1 MKIIQSS
8 WSCNQT
14 DLLRFNAGWYS
25 PEYNLMGWA
34 LSCLQLKKYYP
45 EVVLYADSVAAEI
58 LIDTLQLPY
67 TEVVCNL
74 DKLNIVHPQLWALP
88 KIHSYSQQYTPFL
101 HVDGDVFIWKP
112 FDDNLLKKELI
123 TQNLEVSTDYY
134 ETHMKALE
142 AKLIYFP
149 PEIIAERKKNN
160 PIYAY
165 NAGVFGGSDM
175 QFFQKYTQKA
185 IGFIKKNK
193 NVLSQINVGV
203 FNIFFEQYLFYAL
216 VKKYKK
222 KVGVLLEEVI
232 GDNEYIGFG
241 DFTEVPHNKQYL
253 HLLGVFKRDKTVC
266 EQMSDR
272 LRLDYPEYYYRII
285 DLFKKKRI
293 SLKKDYY
300 YFIDNPS
307 EKGLTERYTF
317 LKTRFKKNELVVLVN
332 PKLEEHCKLNLSSNL
347 MKAVFATIEH
357 VEKNFQNEEFSYE
370 LREDIQLFETKL
382 DILLNQKFIHYSRE
396 YLYGRDLNY
405 IQYFQLIFEDPKIG
419 FDIKLVADS
428 LLEMIECKYN
438 WNEVYQSYIDQ
449 TIIKSQLNIE
459 PSNIYTA
466 IIPECDLQGYS
477 LINMDDLDLL
487 LIQNLKN
494 PFSINELLNE
504 VKQSFDP
511 IDLEDSLA
519 EFEILIL
526 GRIKRLLQTKI
537 IKTTI

>member
-1 MKIIQSS
+1 MKIVQSS

-14 DLLRFNAGWYS
+14 NLLRFNAGWYS

-88 KIHSYSQQYTPFL
+88 KIHSYSQQDTPFL

-112 FDDNLLKKELI
+112 FDYNLLKKELI

-149 PEIIAERKKNN
+149 PEIIAERKRTN

-165 NAGVFGGSDM
+165 NAGIFGGSDIP
-175 QFFQKYTQKA
+175 FFQEYTQKA
-185 IGFIKKNK
+185 IEFVKKNE
-193 NVLSQINVGV
+193 NVLSKINVGG
-203 FNIFFEQYLFYAL
+203 FNIFFEQYLFYVL

-222 KVGVLLEEVI
+222 KVGVLFEEVI

-241 DFTEVPHNKQYL
+241 DFIEVPHNKQYL
-253 HLLGVFKRDKTVC
+253 HLLGVFKRDKAVC
-266 EQMSDR
+266 EQMADR

-285 DLFKKKRI
+285 DLFKKKQI
-293 SLKKDYY
+293 PLKKDYY
-300 YFIDNPS
+300 YFINNPS
-307 EKGLTERYTF
+307 EEVLTKRYTL
-317 LKTRFKKNELVVLVN
+317 LKTSFKKNELSVLIN
-332 PKLEEHCKLNLSSNL
+332 PKVEKNSKLEVSSNL
-347 MKAVFATIEH
+347 MEMVTIKIEH
-357 VEKNFQNEEFSYE
+357 IEKKLQNQKFSLE
-370 LREDIQLFETKL
+370 LREDIRLFENKL
-382 DILLNQKFIHYSRE
+382 DILLKQKFIHYSRE
-396 YLYGRDLNY
+396 YLYARDLNC
-405 IQYFQLIFEDPKIG
+405 IQYFQVVFEDPKIG
-419 FDIKLVADS
+419 FDIKLVTDPI
-428 LLEMIECKYN
+428 LEIIECKYN
-438 WNEVYQSYIDQ
+438 WNEVYQSYIDE
-449 TIIKSQLNIE
+449 TIINSKLNLE
-459 PSNIYTA
+459 ASTIYTG

-487 LIQNLKN
+487 LIQTLKN
-494 PFSINELLNE
+494 PFTVNELLNK
-504 VKQSFDP
+504 VKQAFDP
-511 IDLEDSLA
+511 TDLENSLV
-519 EFEILIL
+519 EFEMLIS

-537 IKTTI
+537 IKAII